1 METVFF
7 GLIIFLFMLAIFDLF
22 VGVSNDA
29 VNFLNSAIG
38 AKVATFRTVLI
49 IAAIG
54 VFVGASMSNGMMD
67 IARHGIF
74 LPHHF
79 SFIELLCIFLA
90 VMVTDV
96 ILLDAFNTLGMPTST
111 TVSLVFEMLG
121 GTFILATI
129 KILHDST
136 GDLTFYDLLNT
147 DKAFSVIM
155 GIFCSVAI
163 AFVVGAIVQWIA
175 RVIFTFNY
183 RKNLKYTAGIF
194 GGIATTAILYF
205 AIIKGLKGSTIMTK
219 ETGAWIH
226 DNTFMLVVVCFVVTT
241 ILMQILHA
249 CKVNVFKIVVFLGTF
264 ALALAFAGND
274 LVNFIGVPLAA
285 LSAFQDYAANGGGDY
300 AGYMMGALNES
311 AHTPFIYLFGAGVI
325 MVVAL
330 ATSKKAQNVVKTSV
344 DLSRQDEGDEMFGSS
359 RMARSIVRGAN
370 TTGTV
375 VGQCTP
381 RGVTRWINSRFNKD
395 EAILDNGAAFDL
407 VRAAV
412 NLVVAGLLIVVG
424 TSLKLPLSTTYVTF
438 LVAMGTSLADRAWSR
453 ESAVFRITGVLNVIG
468 GWFLTAAIA
477 FTACALVCVIMY
489 YGGSIA
495 KLIFVVIAVTVL
507 VRSNFMKKNK
517 DENDY
522 EEQLFRNMAATC
534 DKKECWT
541 LLKEHVTYTQ
551 QRMLKFV
558 GTAYEDVTN
567 GFADEDLRTLRRVVK
582 RVNKEKEARK
592 KLRQRELVGMRKLD
606 KDLSLEKNTWFH
618 LAANSGEQMI
628 YCLKRMSEPVKEHVD
643 NNFNPLSNAEVAEL
657 MEVRKKVCDLVARSR
672 EAARDMDVKKI
683 DALLAEEDNY
693 KDQLSEMRAAQ
704 EDHLQDASS
713 QDIKVVLVYLNM
725 LQETEELISALRHY
739 LRALKLFNS

>member
-1 METVFF
+1 
-7 GLIIFLFMLAIFDLF
+7 MLAIFDLF

-38 AKVATFRTVLI
+38 AKVATFRTILI

-74 LPHHF
+74 LPDRF
-79 SFIELLCIFLA
+79 AFIELLCIFLA

-96 ILLDAFNTLGMPTST
+96 ILLDTFNTLGMPTST

-129 KILHDST
+129 KIIHDTT
-136 GDLTFYDLLNT
+136 GELTFYDLLNT

-163 AFVVGAIVQWIA
+163 AFIVGAVVQWVA

-183 RKNLKYTAGIF
+183 KKNLRYTAGIF
-194 GGIATTAILYF
+194 GGIATTSILYF

-219 ETGAWIH
+219 AASAWIH
-226 DNTFMLVVVCFVVTT
+226 DNTLMLVVVCFIATT

-249 CKVNVFKIVVFLGTF
+249 CRVNVFKIVVFLGTF

-285 LSAFQDYAANGGGDY
+285 LSAFQDYAANGAGDY
-300 AGYMMGALNES
+300 AGYMMSSLNES

-370 TTGTV
+370 TTGTAV
-375 VGQCTP
+375 NRFTP
-381 RGVTRWINSRFNKD
+381 GPVTRWINSRFNKD

-477 FTACALVCVIMY
+477 FAACAIVCAIMF

-495 KLIFVVIAVTVL
+495 KLIFVVIAVVIL
-507 VRSNFMKKNK
+507 VRSNFMKKGRT
-517 DENDY
+517 ESDY
-522 EEQLFRNMAATC
+522 EEQLFRQMAATS
-534 DKKECWT
+534 DKDECWT
-541 LLKEHVTYTQ
+541 LLKKHVTYTQ
-551 QRMLKFV
+551 QHMLTFV
-558 GTAYEDVTN
+558 AKTFDDIAD
-567 GFADEDLRTLRRVVK
+567 GFTTENLITLRRAVK
-582 RVNKEKEARK
+582 NVNKEKEARK
-592 KLRQRELVGMRKLD
+592 KLRQRELVGMRKID

-628 YCLKRMSEPVKEHVD
+628 YCLKRMSEPCKEHVD
-643 NNFNPLSNAEVAEL
+643 NNFNSLSAANAAELDRIRVEVA
-657 MEVRKKVCDLVARSR
+657 DIIARSLT
-672 EAARDMDVKKI
+672 AVNDMDIAAI
-683 DALLAEEDNY
+683 DALLEEQDTY
-693 KDQLSEMRAAQ
+693 KSTLSDMRSAQ

-713 QDIKVVLVYLNM
+713 KDIKVVLVYLNL
-725 LQETEELISALRHY
+725 LQETEEMISALRHY
-739 LRALKLFNS
+739 LRALKLFHA

>member
-7 GLIIFLFMLAIFDLF
+7 GLIVFLFMLAIFDLF

-74 LPHHF
+74 LPDQF

-96 ILLDAFNTLGMPTST
+96 ILLDTFNTLGMPTST

-121 GTFILATI
+121 GTFILATL
-129 KILHDST
+129 KIMQDTT
-136 GDLTFYDLLNT
+136 GELTFYDLLNT

-163 AFVVGAIVQWIA
+163 AFIVGAIVQWIA

-183 RKNLKYTAGIF
+183 KRHLKYTAGIF
-194 GGIATTAILYF
+194 GGIATTSILYF

-219 ETGAWIH
+219 AASAWIH
-226 DNTFMLVVVCFVVTT
+226 DNTLMLVVVCFIVTT
-241 ILMQILHA
+241 VLMQILHA

-300 AGYMMGALNES
+300 AGYMMSSLNES

-370 TTGTV
+370 TTGTAV
-375 VGQCTP
+375 SHVTP
-381 RGVTRWINSRFNKD
+381 AGVSRWINSRFNKD

-477 FTACALVCVIMY
+477 FTACAIVCAIMF

-495 KLIFVVIAVTVL
+495 KLIFVVIAVVIL
-507 VRSNFMKKNK
+507 VRSNFMKKGK
-517 DENDY
+517 SESDY
-522 EEQLFRNMAATC
+522 EEQLFRDMAATR
-534 DKKECWT
+534 DSAECWS
-541 LLKEHVTYTQ
+541 LLKKHVAYTQ
-551 QRMLKFV
+551 QHMLAFV
-558 GTAYEDVTN
+558 AKTYDDVAT
-567 GFADEDLRTLRRVVK
+567 GFATESLPTLRRAVK
-582 RVNKEKEARK
+582 SVNKEKEARK

-618 LAANSGEQMI
+618 LAANSGEQMV
-628 YCLKRMSEPVKEHVD
+628 YCLKRMSEPCKEHVD
-643 NNFNPLSNAEVAEL
+643 NNFNSLSPANVAEL
-657 MEVRKKVCDLVARSR
+657 EQVRAKVADLIARSQV
-672 EAARDMDVKKI
+672 AAKDLDVKTI
-683 DALLAEEDNY
+683 DALLEEQDKY
-693 KDQLSEMRAAQ
+693 KDTLSGLRSAQ

-713 QDIKVVLVYLNM
+713 HDIKVVLVYLNL
-725 LQETEELISALRHY
+725 LQETEEMISSLRHY
-739 LRALKLFNS
+739 LRALKLFHA

>member
-7 GLIIFLFMLAIFDLF
+7 GLIVFLFMLAIFDLF

-74 LPHHF
+74 LPDQF

-96 ILLDAFNTLGMPTST
+96 ILLDTFNTLGMPTST

-121 GTFILATI
+121 GTFILATL
-129 KILHDST
+129 KIMQDTT
-136 GDLTFYDLLNT
+136 GELTFYDLLNT

-163 AFVVGAIVQWIA
+163 AFIVGAIVQWIA

-183 RKNLKYTAGIF
+183 KRHLKYTAGIF
-194 GGIATTAILYF
+194 GGIATTSILYF

-219 ETGAWIH
+219 AASAWIH
-226 DNTFMLVVVCFVVTT
+226 DNTLMLVVVCFIVTT
-241 ILMQILHA
+241 VLMQILHA

-300 AGYMMGALNES
+300 AGYMMSSLNES

-370 TTGTV
+370 TTGTAV
-375 VGQCTP
+375 SHVTP
-381 RGVTRWINSRFNKD
+381 AGVSRWINSRFNKD

-477 FTACALVCVIMY
+477 FTACAIVCAIMF

-495 KLIFVVIAVTVL
+495 KLIFVVIAVVIL
-507 VRSNFMKKNK
+507 VRSNFMKKGK
-517 DENDY
+517 SESDY
-522 EEQLFRNMAATC
+522 EEQLFRDMAATR
-534 DKKECWT
+534 DSAECWT
-541 LLKEHVTYTQ
+541 LLKKHVAYTQ
-551 QRMLKFV
+551 QHMLAFV
-558 GTAYEDVTN
+558 AKTYDDVAT
-567 GFADEDLRTLRRVVK
+567 GFATENLPTLRRAVK
-582 RVNKEKEARK
+582 SVNKEKEARK

-618 LAANSGEQMI
+618 LAANSGEQMV
-628 YCLKRMSEPVKEHVD
+628 YCLKRMSEPCKEHVD
-643 NNFNPLSNAEVAEL
+643 NNFNSLSPANVAEL
-657 MEVRKKVCDLVARSR
+657 EQVRAKVADLIARSQV
-672 EAARDMDVKKI
+672 AAKDLDVKTI
-683 DALLAEEDNY
+683 DALLEEQDKY
-693 KDQLSEMRAAQ
+693 KDTLSDLRSAQ

-713 QDIKVVLVYLNM
+713 HDIKVVLVYLNL
-725 LQETEELISALRHY
+725 LQETEEMISSLRHY
-739 LRALKLFNS
+739 LRALKLFHA

>member
-74 LPHHF
+74 LPDQF

-96 ILLDAFNTLGMPTST
+96 ILLDTFNTLGMPTST

-129 KILHDST
+129 KIIQDTT
-136 GDLTFYDLLNT
+136 GELTFYDLLNT

-163 AFVVGAIVQWIA
+163 AFVVGAVVQWLA

-183 RKNLKYTAGIF
+183 KKNLKYTAGIF
-194 GGIATTAILYF
+194 GGIATTSILYF

-219 ETGAWIH
+219 DASAWIH
-226 DNTFMLVVVCFVVTT
+226 DNTFMLVVVCFIATT
-241 ILMQILHA
+241 IIMQILHA

-285 LSAFQDYAANGGGDY
+285 LSAFQDYVANGGGDY

-311 AHTPFIYLFGAGVI
+311 AQTPFIYLFGAGVI

-381 RGVTRWINSRFNKD
+381 SVVSRWINSRFNKE

-477 FTACALVCVIMY
+477 FTACAIVCVIMF

-495 KLIFVVIAVTVL
+495 KLIFVVIAIVIL
-507 VRSNFMKKNK
+507 VRSNFMKKGK
-517 DENDY
+517 DESDY
-522 EEQLFRNMAATC
+522 EEQLFKEIVASR
-534 DKKECWT
+534 DKKEIWT
-541 LLKEHVTYTQ
+541 LLKKHVAYTQ
-551 QRMLKFV
+551 QRMLEFI

-567 GFADEDLRTLRRVVK
+567 GFADEDLRTLRRAVK
-582 RVNKEKEARK
+582 KVNKEKEARK

-628 YCLKRMSEPVKEHVD
+628 YCLKRMSEPIKEHVD
-643 NNFNPLSNAEVAEL
+643 NNFNPLSNANVAEL
-657 MEVRKKVCDLVARSR
+657 MEVRKKIGDLIARSQQAVK
-672 EAARDMDVKKI
+672 EMDIKKI
-683 DALLAEEDNY
+683 DALLAEEDDY
-693 KDQLSEMRAAQ
+693 KDKLSDLRSAQ
-704 EDHLQDASS
+704 EDHLQDASA
-713 QDIKVVLVYLNM
+713 QDIKVVLVYLNL
-725 LQETEELISALRHY
+725 LQETEEMLSALRHY
-739 LRALKLFNS
+739 LRALKLFHA

>member
-7 GLIIFLFMLAIFDLF
+7 GLIVFLFMLAIFDLF

-74 LPHHF
+74 LPDQF

-96 ILLDAFNTLGMPTST
+96 ILLDTFNTLGMPTST

-121 GTFILATI
+121 GTFILATL
-129 KILHDST
+129 KIMQDTT
-136 GDLTFYDLLNT
+136 GELTFYDLLNT

-163 AFVVGAIVQWIA
+163 AFIVGAIVQWIA

-183 RKNLKYTAGIF
+183 KKHLKYTAGIF
-194 GGIATTAILYF
+194 GGIATTSILYF

-219 ETGAWIH
+219 AASAWIH
-226 DNTFMLVVVCFVVTT
+226 DNTLMLVVVCFIVTT
-241 ILMQILHA
+241 VLMQILHA

-300 AGYMMGALNES
+300 AGYMMSSLNES

-370 TTGTV
+370 TTGTAV
-375 VGQCTP
+375 SHVTP
-381 RGVTRWINSRFNKD
+381 AGVSRWINSRFNKD

-477 FTACALVCVIMY
+477 FTACAIVCAIMF

-495 KLIFVVIAVTVL
+495 KLIFVVIAVVIL
-507 VRSNFMKKNK
+507 VRSNFMKKGK
-517 DENDY
+517 SESDY
-522 EEQLFRNMAATC
+522 EEQLFRDMAATR
-534 DKKECWT
+534 DSAECWT
-541 LLKEHVTYTQ
+541 LLKKHVAYTQ
-551 QRMLKFV
+551 QHMLAFV
-558 GTAYEDVTN
+558 AKTYDDVAT
-567 GFADEDLRTLRRVVK
+567 GFATESLPTLRRAVK
-582 RVNKEKEARK
+582 SVNKEKEARK

-618 LAANSGEQMI
+618 LAANSGEQMV
-628 YCLKRMSEPVKEHVD
+628 YCLKRMSEPCKEHVD
-643 NNFNPLSNAEVAEL
+643 NNFNSLSPANVAEL
-657 MEVRKKVCDLVARSR
+657 EQVRAKVADLIARSQV
-672 EAARDMDVKKI
+672 AAKDLDVKTI
-683 DALLAEEDNY
+683 DALLEEQDKY
-693 KDQLSEMRAAQ
+693 KDTLSDLRSAQ

-713 QDIKVVLVYLNM
+713 HDIKVVLVYLNL
-725 LQETEELISALRHY
+725 LQETEEMISSLRHY
-739 LRALKLFNS
+739 LRALKLFHA

>member
-7 GLIIFLFMLAIFDLF
+7 GLIVFLFMLAIFDLF

-74 LPHHF
+74 LPDQF

-96 ILLDAFNTLGMPTST
+96 ILLDTFNTLGMPTST

-121 GTFILATI
+121 GTFILATL
-129 KILHDST
+129 KIMQDTT
-136 GDLTFYDLLNT
+136 GELTFYDLLNT

-163 AFVVGAIVQWIA
+163 AFIVGAIVQWIA

-183 RKNLKYTAGIF
+183 KRHLKYTAGIF
-194 GGIATTAILYF
+194 GGIATTSILYF

-219 ETGAWIH
+219 AASAWIH
-226 DNTFMLVVVCFVVTT
+226 DNTLMLVVVCFIVTT
-241 ILMQILHA
+241 VLMQILHA

-300 AGYMMGALNES
+300 AGYMMSSLNES

-370 TTGTV
+370 TTGTAV
-375 VGQCTP
+375 SHVTP
-381 RGVTRWINSRFNKD
+381 AGVSRWINSRFNKD

-477 FTACALVCVIMY
+477 FTACAIVCAIMF

-495 KLIFVVIAVTVL
+495 KLIFVVIAVVIL
-507 VRSNFMKKNK
+507 VRSNFMKKGK
-517 DENDY
+517 SESDY
-522 EEQLFRNMAATC
+522 EEQLFRDMAATR
-534 DKKECWT
+534 DSAECWT
-541 LLKEHVTYTQ
+541 LLKKHVAYTQ
-551 QRMLKFV
+551 QHMLAFV
-558 GTAYEDVTN
+558 AKTYDDVAT
-567 GFADEDLRTLRRVVK
+567 GFATESLPTLRRAVK
-582 RVNKEKEARK
+582 SVNKEKEARK

-618 LAANSGEQMI
+618 LAANSGEQMV
-628 YCLKRMSEPVKEHVD
+628 YCLKRMSEPCKEHVD
-643 NNFNPLSNAEVAEL
+643 NNFNSLSPANVAEL
-657 MEVRKKVCDLVARSR
+657 EQVRAKVADLIARSQV
-672 EAARDMDVKKI
+672 AAKDLDVKTI
-683 DALLAEEDNY
+683 DALLEEQDKY
-693 KDQLSEMRAAQ
+693 KDTLSDLRSAQ

-713 QDIKVVLVYLNM
+713 HDIKVVLVYLNL
-725 LQETEELISALRHY
+725 LQETEEMISSLRHY
-739 LRALKLFNS
+739 LRALKLFHA